1 MRSSRKHRKDA
12 RRLQR
17 RRNQALSHLAIP
29 ARGRK
34 SRRRDPA
41 RRSKSPHGVPAR
53 MSAAARKLFLTIAVL
68 AIAGVAVSSV
78 SLDHHFRKSKTP
90 YCDYG
95 QSFNCDIVNR
105 SEYSTVA
112 GVPVALIGILGY
124 VALLAFATFYR
135 EKAETPG
142 ILVVGSLGGLGFA
155 LYLTYIEK
163 YVLFAWC
170 ILCLT
175 SLALILSITVLASA
189 LLMRSMRRLP
199 TT

>member
-1 MRSSRKHRKDA
+1 
-12 RRLQR
+12 
-17 RRNQALSHLAIP
+17 
-29 ARGRK
+29 
-34 SRRRDPA
+34 
-41 RRSKSPHGVPAR
+41 
-53 MSAAARKLFLTIAVL
+53 MSAAARKLFLAIAVL

-78 SLDHHFRKSKTP
+78 SLDHHFRKSKTT

-142 ILVVGSLGGLGFA
+142 ILVLGSIAGLGFA

-170 ILCLT
+170 ILCLS
-175 SLALILSITVLASA
+175 SLAIIFSITA
-189 LLMRSMRRLP
+189 LSTILFVRSMRSTP
-199 TT
+199 S